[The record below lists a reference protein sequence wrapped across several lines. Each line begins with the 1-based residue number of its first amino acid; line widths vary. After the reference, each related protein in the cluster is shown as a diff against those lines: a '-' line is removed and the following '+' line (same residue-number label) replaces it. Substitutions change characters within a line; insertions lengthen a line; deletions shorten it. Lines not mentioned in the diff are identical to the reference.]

1 MTTKNI
7 FAVGRISKGH
17 IEIQAAPTIHERS
30 LASARWYGALDA
42 KSGQPC
48 TPGRY
53 FSTQEMKAAY
63 TEGYDS

>member
-1 MTTKNI
+1 MSSKNI
-7 FAVGRISKGH
+7 FAVGRTVNGNLQ
-17 IEIQAAPTIHERS
+17 IEVAPTMHERS